1 MGFMHSYGQYCPVA
15 KAAEV
20 LGDRWTLLIVR
31 DLICLRA
38 RHFNDLVR
46 GLPGISRSLLA
57 QRLQQ
62 LERMGIIERHSCGK
76 GRATEYHLTGA
87 GKELRPVIEALLEWG
102 AQFAFGEPDEAELD
116 PVLLLWW
123 MRRGTH
129 LDRLPPQRV
138 SVQFDFYGA
147 RTGTYWLLLEPSDV
161 SVCLQY
167 PGFDIDLLVTADI
180 AAFYRVWMGG
190 MTFAESLRRKSVQL
204 DGIPALV
211 RAFPTWFA
219 LSPAAETVRTATARA
234 TFSDK
239 SGESLGHATKAARP
253 S

>member
-1 MGFMHSYGQYCPVA
+1 MAMHSYGQYCPVA
-15 KAAEV
+15 KAAEI

-57 QRLQQ
+57 QRLQH
-62 LERMGIIERHSCGK
+62 LERIGIIEREAGGK
-76 GRATEYHLTGA
+76 GRATEYHLTVA
-87 GKELRPVIEALLEWG
+87 GQELQQVIEALLNWG
-102 AQFAFGEPDEAELD
+102 AQWAFGVPDKADLD

-123 MRRGTH
+123 IRRGTH

-138 SVQFDFYGA
+138 VVQFDFHGA
-147 RTGTYWLLLEPSDV
+147 RTGSYWLLLEPSDV
-161 SVCLQY
+161 SVCLQN

-180 AAFYRVWMGG
+180 ATFYQVWLGRLS
-190 MTFAESLRRKSVQL
+190 FAESVRHKKVRL
-204 DGIPALV
+204 DGVPALM

-219 LSPAAETVRTATARA
+219 WSPAAKAVRTA
-234 TFSDK
+234 
-239 SGESLGHATKAARP
+239 AARVSP
-253 S
+253 LQA

>member
-1 MGFMHSYGQYCPVA
+1 MRTYGQYCPVA

-62 LERMGIIERHSCGK
+62 LERMGVIERRVGSK
-76 GRATEYHLTGA
+76 GRATEYELTAA
-87 GKELRPVIEALLEWG
+87 GQELQQVIDALLGWG
-102 AQFAFGEPDEAELD
+102 AQWAFGDPDPADLD

-129 LDRLPPQRV
+129 LNRLPPQRV
-138 SVQFDFYGA
+138 VAQFDFYGA
-147 RTGTYWLLLEPSDV
+147 RTGSYWLLLEPSDV
-161 SVCLQY
+161 SVCLQH

-180 AAFYRVWMGG
+180 AAFYQVWMGRVS
-190 MTFAESLRRKSVQL
+190 FAEAVERKWLQL
-204 DGIPALV
+204 DGIPALA
-211 RAFPTWFA
+211 RAFPTWFTW
-219 LSPAAETVRTATARA
+219 SPAAGAVRAAAARA
-234 TFSDK
+234 PRLS
-239 SGESLGHATKAARP
+239 KAAAR
-253 S
+253 

>member
-1 MGFMHSYGQYCPVA
+1 MRTYGQYCPVA

-62 LERMGIIERHSCGK
+62 LERMGVIERRVGGK
-76 GRATEYHLTGA
+76 GRATEFRLTAA
-87 GKELRPVIEALLEWG
+87 GEDLQQVIEALLGWG
-102 AQFAFGEPDEAELD
+102 AQWAFGDPDPADLD

-138 SVQFDFYGA
+138 VVQFDFYGA
-147 RTGTYWLLLEPSDV
+147 RTESYWLLLEPSDV

-167 PGFDIDLLVTADI
+167 PGFDIDLLVTADL
-180 AAFYRVWMGG
+180 AAFYQVWMGRVS
-190 MTFAESLRRKSVQL
+190 FAEALERKWVQL
-204 DGIPALV
+204 DGILALV
-211 RAFPTWFA
+211 RAFPTWFTW
-219 LSPAAETVRTATARA
+219 SPAAEAVRAAAARVPLL
-234 TFSDK
+234 S
-239 SGESLGHATKAARP
+239 KAAAR
-253 S
+253 

>member
-1 MGFMHSYGQYCPVA
+1 MQSYGQYCPIA

-62 LERMGIIERHSCGK
+62 LERMGIIERHAGGK
-76 GRATEYHLTGA
+76 GRATEYHLTVA
-87 GKELRPVIEALLEWG
+87 GQELQQVIEALLEWG
-102 AQFAFGEPDEAELD
+102 AQWAFGTPDQADLD

-123 MRRGTH
+123 IRRGTH
-129 LDRLPPQRV
+129 IDRLPPQRV
-138 SVQFDFYGA
+138 VVQFDFHGA
-147 RTGTYWLLLEPSDV
+147 RAGSYWLLLEPSDV
-161 SVCLQY
+161 SVCLQH
-167 PGFDIDLLVTADI
+167 PGFDIDLQVTADI
-180 AAFYRVWMGG
+180 SAFYQVWLGRIS
-190 MTFAESLRRKSVQL
+190 FDESLRQKWVQL
-204 DGIPALV
+204 DGVPALV

-219 LSPAAETVRTATARA
+219 WSPAAEAVRTAVARV
-234 TFSDK
+234 S
-239 SGESLGHATKAARP
+239 SLEV
-253 S
+253 